1 MTNVTHHEAT
11 LAAAVAAFF
20 KARPNIWV
28 DGRDV
33 MQIAGAYGW
42 RTRISDVRRAPFH
55 MRIDNRQRRIRA
67 RERSFTV
74 SEYRYTPTA
83 SAAAGQLELLPLESS
98 RWT

>member
-1 MTNVTHHEAT
+1 MSHEAT

-20 KARPNIWV
+20 KARPNAWI

-42 RTRISDVRRAPFH
+42 RTRISDCRRQFG
-55 MRIDNRQRRIRA
+55 MQISNRQRRVRA
-67 RERSFTV
+67 GGGQSFTV
-74 SEYRYTPTA
+74 SEYRYTPPAPT
-83 SAAAGQLELLPLESS
+83 GQLELLPRESP